1 MEMIH
6 CPNCNS
12 LRGFK
17 RALGFGTFFMVVI
30 TCGLWLLVI
39 PLYPARCTTCG
50 LERSSAKMKMCRCG
64 QQIPSN
70 AHTCPHCG
78 HRPNVK
84 FLAWCLAALVVLGIV
99 ASMSRQT
106 DKNLGGVKTQ
116 STGLVSITKNA
127 PISPLNQG
135 YSRAAMEYLSSAN
148 AGGTRL
154 ATIWADSSNNTNSR
168 LALDG
173 CRTATHKALSE
184 ETVRYSTYRATR
196 GTVPP
201 AFADVD
207 KHIGEIHKQSIAALS
222 CILSYWTNGHLHSIS
237 RGMDQYKSAIL
248 EMNSTITAVT
258 SGTTNK

>member
-1 MEMIH
+1 MEMVH

-17 RALGFGTFFMVVI
+17 RALGFGTLFMVVI

-39 PLYPARCTTCG
+39 PLYPERCITCG
-50 LERSSAKMKMCRCG
+50 LAHSSAKMKTCRCG
-64 QQIPSN
+64 QQIASN
-70 AHTCPHCG
+70 AQSCPHCG

-84 FLAWCLAALVVLGIV
+84 FLAWCLAAVIVLGIV

-106 DKNLGGVKTQ
+106 GKTIDEVKTQ
-116 STGLVSITKNA
+116 PTGLVSITQNA
-127 PISPLNQG
+127 PNSLNQG

-154 ATIWADSSNNTNSR
+154 ATIWAESSNNANGT

-173 CRTATHKALSE
+173 CRIATRKALSE
-184 ETVRYSTYRATR
+184 ENARYSTYRATR

-201 AFADVD
+201 AFVDVD
-207 KHIGEIHKQSIAALS
+207 KHIGGIHKKSTAALS
-222 CILSYWTNGHLHSIS
+222 SILSYWTNGHLHSIS
-237 RGMDQYKSAIL
+237 QGMDQYRAAIL
-248 EMNSTITAVT
+248 EMNSAITAVT
-258 SGTTNK
+258 KDEAR